1 MMSDPTDN
9 AVVDVQGASALSGA
23 DVGRTSGGS
32 LTRRI
37 AHLLPAATAGIVLFV
52 VWELAV
58 RVLGIQEFLLPKP
71 TSILEALADN
81 WSGAAGVGTTS
92 LRQAGWNTS
101 VIAISGLLVGVGL
114 GALLALMVTRFARL
128 GQTLTP
134 FAVAANATPIIALA
148 PIFNAWFGITSPLS
162 NQAVVVVVVF
172 FPVFVNTARGL
183 LEVDPAQLELMRSYG
198 ASPLN
203 VIRRVR
209 IPNAIP
215 FFLTSLRLAA
225 PLSVIAAIV
234 AEYFGG
240 PQDRLGPVITQNAS
254 FARYDAAWAAIV
266 VASAVGLMLFLVAI
280 AIERLAAPWRRPDDG

>member
-1 MMSDPTDN
+1 MTTVT
-9 AVVDVQGASALSGA
+9 AGAPA
-23 DVGRTSGGS
+23 GS
-32 LTRRI
+32 TFRKRLDAI
-37 AHLLPAATAGIVLFV
+37 APAAIAGVALLAL
-52 VWELAV
+52 WELVV
-58 RVLGIQEFLLPKP
+58 RAFGIREFLLPRP
-71 TSILEALADN
+71 SSIGQALADN
-81 WSGAAGVGTTS
+81 WSTAEGVSTVS

-101 VIAISGLLVGVGL
+101 LIAVTGLIVGVLL
-114 GALLALMVTRFARL
+114 GVALALLATRYVRV
-128 GQTLTP
+128 GRTLTP

-183 LEVDPAQLELMRSYG
+183 LEVEPAQIELMRSYG
-198 ASPLN
+198 ASDASILRN
-203 VIRRVR
+203 VR
-209 IPNAIP
+209 IPNAVP

-254 FARYDAAWAAIV
+254 FARYAEAWAAIV
-266 VASAVGLMLFLVAI
+266 VASVAGLVLFALAVAV
-280 AIERLAAPWRRPDDG
+280 ERLAMPWRRPADRQ